1 MADEEFDARLDQMK
15 RVLEVVTTI
24 EGNTD
29 LQNAAFAHMF
39 GKSTPHIKTPGVR
52 VDPPEDETKADTDP
66 GGAESGNGGG
76 AKKARAK
83 RTSKPSNV
91 TVDKSLDTAPSGK
104 QSWKDFAAEKKPTN
118 QNDRNLLA
126 VYWLKE
132 TAEHEKVNTSKV
144 LTLYLDVH
152 WPAPSDPKNSL
163 QVTASQT
170 GLIDTSDMDDIKV
183 APRGISRVHID
194 LPPAEKAKK

>member
-24 EGNTD
+24 EGNSD

-39 GKSTPHIKTPGVR
+39 GRSTLHIKTPEVR
-52 VDPPEDETKADTDP
+52 VDLPEDETEADTAP
-66 GGAESGNGGG
+66 GAAESGNGGG
-76 AKKARAK
+76 AKKPRAK

-91 TVDKSLDTAPSGK
+91 TVDKNLDTAPSGK
-104 QSWKDFAAEKKPTN
+104 QSWKDFAAEKMPTN

-144 LTLYLDVH
+144 LTLYLDVD
-152 WPAPSDPKNSL
+152 WRAPSDPKNSL

-183 APRGISRVHID
+183 APRGISRVRTD
-194 LPPAEKAKK
+194 LPPAEMAKK

>member
-1 MADEEFDARLDQMK
+1 VADEEFDARLDQMK

-39 GKSTPHIKTPGVR
+39 GKSTLHNTTSKVR
-52 VDPPEDETKADTDP
+52 VDPPEDEAEVDADS
-66 GGAESGNGGG
+66 GAGESSNGGG

-83 RTSKPSNV
+83 RASKPSNV
-91 TVDKSLDTAPSGK
+91 PVDKNLDTAPAGK

-144 LTLYLDVH
+144 LTLYLDVD
-152 WPAPSDPKNSL
+152 WRAPADPKNSL

-170 GLIDTSDMDDIKV
+170 GLIDTSDMEDIKV
-183 APRGISRVHID
+183 VPRGISRVRTG
-194 LPPAEKAKK
+194 LPPAEKIKK

>member
-1 MADEEFDARLDQMK
+1 MADEDFDVRLDQMK

-39 GKSTPHIKTPGVR
+39 GKSMLHIKTPEVR
-52 VDPPEDETKADTDP
+52 VDPPEDEAEADPDP
-66 GGAESGNGGG
+66 GTGESGNGGG
-76 AKKARAK
+76 AKKSRAK
-83 RTSKPSNV
+83 RASKSPSV
-91 TVDKSLDTAPSGK
+91 SVDKNLDTSPSGK

-144 LTLYLDVH
+144 LTLYLDVD
-152 WPAPSDPKNSL
+152 WRAPADPKNSL

-183 APRGISRVHID
+183 APRGISRVRTD
-194 LPPAEKAKK
+194 LPSVEKAKK

>member
-29 LQNAAFAHMF
+29 LQNAAFALMF
-39 GKSTPHIKTPGVR
+39 GKSTLRIEAPGAR
-52 VDPPEDETKADTDP
+52 VDPLEDGTEADTDP
-66 GGAESGNGGG
+66 GVAEPGNGGG
-76 AKKARAK
+76 AKKPRAK

-91 TVDKSLDTAPSGK
+91 TVDKNLDTAPSGK
-104 QSWKDFAAEKKPTN
+104 QSWKEFAAEKKPTN

-132 TAEHEKVNTSKV
+132 TVEHEKVNTSKV
-144 LTLYLDVH
+144 LTLYLDAD
-152 WPAPSDPKNSL
+152 WRAPSDPKNSL

-183 APRGISRVHID
+183 APRGISRVRTD